1 MEDRD
6 GNLFSWEGITH
17 FAFVIILIQLHAH
30 REEQHM
36 FEADFRI
43 TALVKSDG
51 QGQRVF
57 RVTEREAPAND
68 AEFLSRLAEMYQQAV
83 YASLQPGDDLTVAVR
98 LDLPPREVERT
109 VHLREDRLF
118 EGEGVPQPTA
128 DPLPCD
134 ADFLRAIHAAGET
147 RRCLHDHIPGAAL
160 LESGS
165 NSCVNATTKSA
176 RMICSA
182 SAALPR

>member
-1 MEDRD
+1 
-6 GNLFSWEGITH
+6 
-17 FAFVIILIQLHAH
+17 
-30 REEQHM
+30 M

-68 AEFLSRLAEMYQQAV
+68 AEFLSRLATMYQQEV
-83 YASLQPGDDLTVAVR
+83 YTTLQAGDDLTVTVR

-118 EGEGVPQPTA
+118 EGEGMAQPAA
-128 DPLPCD
+128 DPLP
-134 ADFLRAIHAAGET
+134 FMRAFYEPLM
-147 RRCLHDHIPGAAL
+147 RRVDPGDVFTI
-160 LESGS
+160 SFR
-165 NSCVNATTKSA
+165 VQ
-176 RMICSA
+176 R
-182 SAALPR
+182 P